1 MNDNDYKMTNY
12 TRASQGDYAITNKM
26 LRQVYWWMCCALI
39 VTGLTAYFAVTT
51 PAVLNWIF
59 SGKSVFIF
67 LIIAELAL
75 VIGLTAAIQKMSST
89 TATLMFVLYSVVNG
103 LTLSSIFLVYDLGSV
118 ATAFF
123 VTAGAFAV
131 MALYG
136 TFTKKDLSR
145 LGSICMM
152 ALFGIIIALL
162 VNLFLKNS
170 MMDLLISGIA
180 VLVFTGL
187 IAYDSQKIS
196 AMLYGAEDN
205 EMTSKLAVIGA
216 LTLYLDFINLFLHL
230 LRFFGSRD

>member
-1 MNDNDYKMTNY
+1 MTENDFRMTNY
-12 TRASQGDYAITNKM
+12 TPSTQGDYAITNRM
-26 LRQVYWWMCCALI
+26 LRQVYWWMTCALI
-39 VTGLTAYFAVTT
+39 VTGLTAYFAVST
-51 PAVLNWIF
+51 PAVTNWIF
-59 SGKSVFIF
+59 SSKSVFIF
-67 LIIAELAL
+67 LIIAEFAL
-75 VIGLTAAIQKMSST
+75 VIGLTAAIHKMSST

-136 TFTKKDLSR
+136 TFTKKDLSK

-152 ALFGIIIALL
+152 ALFGVIIALL
-162 VNLFLKNS
+162 VNLFLKNT

-196 AMLYGAEDN
+196 ALLYGAEDS
-205 EMTSKLAVIGA
+205 EATSKIAVLGA
-216 LTLYLDFINLFLHL
+216 LTLYLDFINLFLYL
-230 LRFFGSRD
+230 LRFFGRRN